1 MEFHHSWK
9 LKMRQRSAQHLIPF
23 VDAEEEE
30 MLVKS
35 RSKQSDLELNHLM
48 FLTELQGTDVK
59 GLRVTA

>member
-1 MEFHHSWK
+1 
-9 LKMRQRSAQHLIPF
+9 
-23 VDAEEEE
+23 